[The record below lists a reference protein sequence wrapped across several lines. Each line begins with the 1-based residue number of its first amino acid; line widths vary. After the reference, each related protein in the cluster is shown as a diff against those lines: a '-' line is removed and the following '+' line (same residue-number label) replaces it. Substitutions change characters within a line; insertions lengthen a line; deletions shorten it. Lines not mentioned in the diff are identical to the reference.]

1 MADIDSS
8 KSYDN
13 PTYGTGGPAGGPAGG
28 PGGPSDG
35 FTGPSGGG
43 GGGFTGP
50 SGGGLGGSSA
60 SGFGGSSAGG
70 FGGPGGSTGGSNR
83 IGFENFDNPGTNL
96 PQMPSVPGPNAGLA
110 YPPPQ
115 VIQYVHLKSFNV
127 A

>member
-13 PTYGTGGPAGGPAGG
+13 PSYGTGGSTGG

-43 GGGFTGP
+43 GGGFGGP
-50 SGGGLGGSSA
+50 SGGG
-60 SGFGGSSAGG
+60 FGGPSAGG
-70 FGGPGGSTGGSNR
+70 FGGPGGSTGGNNR
-83 IGFENFDNPGTNL
+83 IGFENFDNPGQNL

-115 VIQYVHLKSFNV
+115 VIQYVHLKSFSV